1 VICSHTIGARV
12 LEADAGYFGA
22 RVYDSKCIDD
32 TCPDFIARPGNAMR
46 GPGEIAAHLR
56 RSELRFRRQQQR
68 CNPADMGCF
77 PEIT

>member
-12 LEADAGYFGA
+12 LEADAGYFGG
-22 RVYDSKCIDD
+22 RVYDSKCVDD

-46 GPGEIAAHLR
+46 GPDEIAAHLR

-68 CNPADMGCF
+68 RNPADMGCF
-77 PEIT
+77 PEVT